1 MAAKKKKK
9 TTVSLVLGSGGARGY
24 AHIGIIRWLTE
35 NGFDIRSI
43 AGCSMGALVGGI
55 YAAGEL
61 DSYARWARAL
71 ERTDVLRLLDF
82 TIGSSGLFKGEKVI
96 GALKKL
102 IGDRNIEDLPI
113 SFTAVATDIQAEK
126 EVWLSKGPLFDAIR
140 ASIAIPTFFTP
151 FNYQGKVLFDGGLLN
166 PIPIAP
172 TLRDMTDL
180 TIAVSLSAK
189 GEAPVIAAAE
199 DDTLPHNAWERY
211 RNGILNFVED
221 LQQKWLPREDEKAQ
235 EEEIGLLDIISQ
247 SMDTMQNAIA
257 RFKLAT
263 YSPDL
268 IISIPKSACT
278 FLDFHR
284 ADELIRLGY
293 LKAEETMAEFL
304 AENKDQKAVQ
314 G

>member
-1 MAAKKKKK
+1 
-9 TTVSLVLGSGGARGY
+9 V
-24 AHIGIIRWLTE
+24 
-35 NGFDIRSI
+35 
-43 AGCSMGALVGGI
+43 GALVGGI

-61 DSYARWARAL
+61 EAYTQWARAL
-71 ERTDVLRLLDF
+71 ERKDVLMLLDF
-82 TIGSSGLFKGEKVI
+82 TLGRNGFFKGERVI

-151 FNYQGKVLFDGGLLN
+151 FSYQGKTLFDGGLLN

-180 TIAVSLSAK
+180 TIAVNLSAK
-189 GEAPVIAAAE
+189 GEVPAFEPEQQDAE
-199 DDTLPHNAWERY
+199 PTNTWERY
-211 RNGILNFVED
+211 RLGILGFVEE
-221 LQQKWLPREDEKAQ
+221 LQQKWLPKGDEKEQ
-235 EEEIGLLDIISQ
+235 EEEIGLLDIVSQ

-263 YSPDL
+263 YSPD
-268 IISIPKSACT
+268 IIIPVPKAACT

-284 ADELIRLGY
+284 ADEMIRLGY
-293 LKAEETMAEFL
+293 LKAEETMKEFL
-304 AENKDQKAVQ
+304 IENSKQSGK
-314 G
+314 

>member
-1 MAAKKKKK
+1 MAAKKKK

-24 AHIGIIRWLTE
+24 AHIGIIQWLT
-35 NGFDIRSI
+35 GHGYDIRSI

-55 YAAGEL
+55 YAAWEL

-71 ERTDVLRLLDF
+71 ERTDVLMLLD
-82 TIGSSGLFKGEKVI
+82 INLGGLGFFKGEKVI

-113 SFTAVATDIQAEK
+113 SFTAVATDIQTEK

-151 FNYQGKVLFDGGLLN
+151 FNYQGKTLFDGGLLN

-180 TIAVSLSAK
+180 TIAVNLSAK
-189 GEAPVIAAAE
+189 GEVPALEPEPIPE
-199 DDTLPHNAWERY
+199 PQNAWEKY
-211 RNGILNFVED
+211 RAEIIGFVEE
-221 LQQKWLPREDEKAQ
+221 LQQKWLPRTSPEDQ
-235 EEEIGLLDIISQ
+235 EEEIGLLDIVSQ

-263 YSPDL
+263 YSPDV
-268 IISIPKSACT
+268 IIPVPKCACT

-284 ADELIRLGY
+284 ADELIRRGY
-293 LKAEETMAEFL
+293 HQAEVTMESFL
-304 AENKDQKAVQ
+304 AESGGAKSKK
-314 G
+314 

>member
-24 AHIGIIRWLTE
+24 AHIGIIQWLIE

-43 AGCSMGALVGGI
+43 AGCSMGALIGGI

-61 DSYARWARAL
+61 DAYAHWARAL
-71 ERTDVLRLLDF
+71 ERKDVLMLLDF
-82 TIGSSGLFKGEKVI
+82 TFGGRGFFKGEKVI

-102 IGDRNIEDLPI
+102 IGERNIEDLPI

-151 FNYQGKVLFDGGLLN
+151 FNYQGKILFDGGLLN

-172 TLRDMTDL
+172 TLRDITDL
-180 TIAVSLSAK
+180 TIAVNLSAK
-189 GEAPVIAAAE
+189 GEMPVLE
-199 DDTLPHNAWERY
+199 KEENLEPPNAWERY
-211 RNGILNFVED
+211 RGGIVGFMEE
-221 LQQKWLPREDEKAQ
+221 LQQKWLPRGDEEEEKG
-235 EEEIGLLDIISQ
+235 EEIGLLDILSQ

-263 YSPDL
+263 YSPEV
-268 IISIPKSACT
+268 IIPIPKCACT

-284 ADELIRLGY
+284 ADEMIRLGY
-293 LKAEETMAEFL
+293 HQAGVTMESFL
-304 AENKDQKAVQ
+304 AESGGKPKK
-314 G
+314 